1 MSRTIKKHKSN
12 NAKSGIAKN
21 YRELNYCGNFKECR
35 CCSPW
40 GLKKGERKKVFN
52 RLFRRTVGKRVELED

>member
-1 MSRTIKKHKSN
+1 MSRTIKKHKNN

-21 YRELNYCGNFKECR
+21 YHELGYLGNFKECE

-40 GLKKGERKKVFN
+40 GLRKSERKKTFA
-52 RLFRRTVGKRVELED
+52 RLFRRTVGKRIELEE

>member
-1 MSRTIKKHKSN
+1 MSRTVKKHKSN

-21 YRELNYCGNFKECR
+21 YHELSYTGNFKECS

-40 GLKKGERKKVFN
+40 GLKKKERKKVFV
-52 RLFRRTVGKRVELED
+52 RLFRRTVSNRIELED